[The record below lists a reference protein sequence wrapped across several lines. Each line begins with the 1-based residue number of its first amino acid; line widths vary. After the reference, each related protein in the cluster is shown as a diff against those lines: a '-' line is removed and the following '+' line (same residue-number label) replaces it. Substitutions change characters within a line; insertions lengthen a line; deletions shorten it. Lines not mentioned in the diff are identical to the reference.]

1 LKNLFARNPRRNKDQ
16 PNDPPP
22 GQETPGGGAE
32 SGSENPA
39 PAIRLEPPQLLY
51 GAGQSV
57 GIERYENED
66 ALFATS
72 LLLASGLRQER
83 MGFFLVADGMGGHQH
98 GKEAS
103 HAAARVMTGT
113 VLGKITP
120 GILQSDPAQAAGSL
134 QETLLEGIQEAQK
147 AVLEAAPGGGTTLTA
162 ALVLGDN
169 VTIGHVGDSRAYFYS
184 REGEITRLTDDHT
197 LVQRLQDLGQ
207 LTESESREHP
217 YRNVLYQA
225 LGQDEPL
232 QPDIK
237 TLHFKQ
243 PGALLLCSDGLWGV
257 VSEKKLFGLIDWTR
271 HPAEVCQEMVQMAN
285 EAGGPDNISVILVY
299 LL

>member
-1 LKNLFARNPRRNKDQ
+1 MKNLFARNPRRNKDQ

-120 GILQSDPAQAAGSL
+120 GILSPIRRRRQAACRKPCW
-134 QETLLEGIQEAQK
+134 K
-147 AVLEAAPGGGTTLTA
+147 ASRRPRKPFWKQRPAAGHTTA
-162 ALVLGDN
+162 AL
-169 VTIGHVGDSRAYFYS
+169 A
-184 REGEITRLTDDHT
+184 
-197 LVQRLQDLGQ
+197 
-207 LTESESREHP
+207 
-217 YRNVLYQA
+217 
-225 LGQDEPL
+225 
-232 QPDIK
+232 
-237 TLHFKQ
+237 
-243 PGALLLCSDGLWGV
+243 W
-257 VSEKKLFGLIDWTR
+257 
-271 HPAEVCQEMVQMAN
+271 
-285 EAGGPDNISVILVY
+285 
-299 LL
+299 